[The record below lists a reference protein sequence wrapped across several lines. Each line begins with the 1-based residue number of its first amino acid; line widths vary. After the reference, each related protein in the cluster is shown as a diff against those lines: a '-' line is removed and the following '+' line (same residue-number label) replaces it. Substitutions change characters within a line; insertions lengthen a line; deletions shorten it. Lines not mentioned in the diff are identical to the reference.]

1 MNTIVG
7 LCNIHFDAFYIQMHF
22 VQKKGKVMKKTCFL
36 TSLFAISISCAAQA
50 ATDVTFAGNY
60 TKEDGSTIA
69 SVSDPLA
76 DTTYSYEASDGST
89 VSDVAYGTDP
99 DMTKFTYTDKDG
111 GTADFSNGI
120 PEQSDFTGTSVA
132 AGDVT
137 TTQEIVAGAVMDRNN
152 YSYVN
157 GNGETVALGETAQNM
172 VTEQTLSE
180 YAGGATITTTNGT
193 ANIGG
198 EDVTSLDGGMYTAAL
213 STGTQYKLSPDGSQ
227 LLNMDGAIQEPDPDS
242 ELETLFANLKGA
254 YDADKAIFDANIT
267 ETADKWA
274 TEQTNFDAANAVFE
288 TDSNTVQ
295 DLDNKY
301 ATVGTAA
308 ELLANAQ
315 ANQQNAA
322 KQQVAEEALYNAAKD
337 TYDAPIL
344 ETIENGANSA
354 INESLAEGGAISDA
368 IATETDRATA
378 AEEALDDKITANS
391 NAISANSDAITA
403 EKDRATA
410 TENALS
416 DKITANSNAIS
427 ANSDA
432 ITAEKDRATSAEN
445 ALSDRI
451 TANADAI
458 SANSDAITAEK
469 DRATSAE
476 NALSDRITA
485 NADAIV
491 TETDRA
497 TAAEEKLDGKIATN
511 TAAIAQ
517 EITDRIAGDELTL
530 GAAKAYTDA
539 QNELTLRAANE
550 YTDNR
555 VNTLE
560 KELSAGIAS
569 AAAMSSVAVSG
580 VSKGEVSVG
589 GGYGYYNSQSA
600 VALGAAMGLT
610 DNWSINAAAAL
621 SDSNVSFRAG
631 TNYKFK
637 LF

>member
-22 VQKKGKVMKKTCFL
+22 VQKKGKIMKKTCFL

-198 EDVTSLDGGMYTAAL
+198 EDVTNLDGGMYTAAL

-378 AEEALDDKITANS
+378 AEEALDDKIVANT
-391 NAISANSDAITA
+391 DAIAT
-403 EKDRATA
+403 ETDRATA
-410 TENALS
+410 
-416 DKITANSNAIS
+416 
-427 ANSDA
+427 
-432 ITAEKDRATSAEN
+432 
-445 ALSDRI
+445 
-451 TANADAI
+451 
-458 SANSDAITAEK
+458 
-469 DRATSAE
+469 AE

-497 TAAEEKLDGKIATN
+497 TAAENALSDRITANADAIVTETDRATEAEEALDGKIATN

-517 EITDRIAGDELTL
+517 ETTDRIAGDELTL

>member
-1 MNTIVG
+1 MKKVVDLIVG

-315 ANQQNAA
+315 ANQQTAA

-378 AEEALDDKITANS
+378 VEEALDDKIAANT
-391 NAISANSDAITA
+391 DAITA
-403 EKDRATA
+403 ETDRATA
-410 TENALS
+410 
-416 DKITANSNAIS
+416 I
-427 ANSDA
+427 
-432 ITAEKDRATSAEN
+432 EN

-451 TANADAI
+451 TAN
-458 SANSDAITAEK
+458 SDAIVTEK
-469 DRATSAE
+469 DRATA
-476 NALSDRITA
+476 
-485 NADAIV
+485 V
-491 TETDRA
+491 
-497 TAAEEKLDGKIATN
+497 EEELDGKIATN

-517 EITDRIAGDELTL
+517 ETTDRIAGDELTL

>member
-198 EDVTSLDGGMYTAAL
+198 EDATSLDGGMYTAAL

-368 IATETDRATA
+368 IATETDRAKA
-378 AEEALDDKITANS
+378 ADEALDDKITANS
-391 NAISANSDAITA
+391 NAISANSDAITDEA
-403 EKDRATA
+403 DRATA
-410 TENALS
+410 AENALS

-432 ITAEKDRATSAEN
+432 ITDEADRA
-445 ALSDRI
+445 I
-451 TANADAI
+451 T
-458 SANSDAITAEK
+458 
-469 DRATSAE
+469 AE

-491 TETDRA
+491 TEKDRA
-497 TAAEEKLDGKIATN
+497 TAAEEELDGKIATN

>member
-1 MNTIVG
+1 
-7 LCNIHFDAFYIQMHF
+7 
-22 VQKKGKVMKKTCFL
+22 MKKTCFL

-315 ANQQNAA
+315 ANQQTAA

-378 AEEALDDKITANS
+378 AEEALDDKIAANT
-391 NAISANSDAITA
+391 DAIANET
-403 EKDRATA
+403 DRATA
-410 TENALS
+410 AEEALD

-432 ITAEKDRATSAEN
+432 ITAETDRATA
-445 ALSDRI
+445 
-451 TANADAI
+451 
-458 SANSDAITAEK
+458 
-469 DRATSAE
+469 AE

-517 EITDRIAGDELTL
+517 ETTDRIAGDELTL

>member
-1 MNTIVG
+1 
-7 LCNIHFDAFYIQMHF
+7 
-22 VQKKGKVMKKTCFL
+22 MKKHVFL

-111 GTADFSNGI
+111 GTADFSTGI
-120 PEQSDFTGTSVA
+120 PEQSDFTGTSA
-132 AGDVT
+132 ASGDVT
-137 TTQEIVAGAVMDRNN
+137 TTQEIVAGATMDRNN

-157 GNGETVALGETAQNM
+157 GNGETVILGESAQNM
-172 VTEQTLSE
+172 VTEQILSE
-180 YAGGATITTTNGT
+180 YAGNATITTTNGT

-227 LLNMDGAIQEPDPDS
+227 LLNMDGAVQTPDPDS
-242 ELETLFANLKGA
+242 ELETLFTTLKGA
-254 YDADKAIFDANIT
+254 YDADKAIFDTNIT

-274 TEQTNFDAANAVFE
+274 TEQTNFGAANTVFE
-288 TDSNTVQ
+288 TDSDTVQ

-301 ATVGTAA
+301 ATVGAA
-308 ELLANAQ
+308 EELLANAQ
-315 ANQQNAA
+315 ANQQTAA
-322 KQQVAEEALYNAAKD
+322 NQQIAEEALYNAAKD

-354 INESLAEGGAISDA
+354 INESLTEGGAISNA

-391 NAISANSDAITA
+391 
-403 EKDRATA
+403 
-410 TENALS
+410 
-416 DKITANSNAIS
+416 
-427 ANSDA
+427 
-432 ITAEKDRATSAEN
+432 
-445 ALSDRI
+445 
-451 TANADAI
+451 DAI
-458 SANSDAITAEK
+458 SANSDAITAET
-469 DRATSAE
+469 DRATAAE
-476 NALSDRITA
+476 DALSDRITA

-491 TETDRA
+491 AETDRA
-497 TAAEEKLDGKIATN
+497 TAAEAVLDDKIATN

-517 EITDRIAGDELTL
+517 ETADRIAGDELTL

-539 QNELTLRAANE
+539 QNELTLKAANA

-589 GGYGYYNSQSA
+589 AGYGYYNSQSA
-600 VALGAAMGLT
+600 VAFGAAMGLT
-610 DNWSINAAAAL
+610 DNWSINAAAGLA
-621 SDSNVSFRAG
+621 DSNVSFRAG

>member
-1 MNTIVG
+1 
-7 LCNIHFDAFYIQMHF
+7 
-22 VQKKGKVMKKTCFL
+22 MKKTCFL

-315 ANQQNAA
+315 ANQQTAA

-378 AEEALDDKITANS
+378 AEEALDDKIAANT
-391 NAISANSDAITA
+391 DAIA
-403 EKDRATA
+403 NEKDRAIA
-410 TENALS
+410 AEEALD

-427 ANSDA
+427 NHS
-432 ITAEKDRATSAEN
+432 
-445 ALSDRI
+445 
-451 TANADAI
+451 
-458 SANSDAITAEK
+458 
-469 DRATSAE
+469 
-476 NALSDRITA
+476 
-485 NADAIV
+485 
-491 TETDRA
+491 
-497 TAAEEKLDGKIATN
+497 
-511 TAAIAQ
+511 
-517 EITDRIAGDELTL
+517 
-530 GAAKAYTDA
+530 
-539 QNELTLRAANE
+539 
-550 YTDNR
+550 
-555 VNTLE
+555 
-560 KELSAGIAS
+560 
-569 AAAMSSVAVSG
+569 
-580 VSKGEVSVG
+580 
-589 GGYGYYNSQSA
+589 
-600 VALGAAMGLT
+600 
-610 DNWSINAAAAL
+610 
-621 SDSNVSFRAG
+621 
-631 TNYKFK
+631 
-637 LF
+637 

>member
-1 MNTIVG
+1 
-7 LCNIHFDAFYIQMHF
+7 
-22 VQKKGKVMKKTCFL
+22 MKKTCFL

-315 ANQQNAA
+315 ANQQTAA

-378 AEEALDDKITANS
+378 AEEALDDKIAANT
-391 NAISANSDAITA
+391 DAIAT
-403 EKDRATA
+403 ETDRATA
-410 TENALS
+410 AEEALDDKIAANTDAIANETDRATVAEEALD

-432 ITAEKDRATSAEN
+432 ITAETDRATAIEN

-451 TANADAI
+451 TAN
-458 SANSDAITAEK
+458 S
-469 DRATSAE
+469 
-476 NALSDRITA
+476 
-485 NADAIV
+485 DAIV
-491 TETDRA
+491 TEKDRA
-497 TAAEEKLDGKIATN
+497 TAAEEALDGKIATN

>member
-111 GTADFSNGI
+111 GTADFSTGI

-198 EDVTSLDGGMYTAAL
+198 EDVTNLDGGMYTAAL

-315 ANQQNAA
+315 ANQQTAA

-378 AEEALDDKITANS
+378 AEEALDDKIAANT
-391 NAISANSDAITA
+391 DAIANET
-403 EKDRATA
+403 DRATVA
-410 TENALS
+410 EEALD

-432 ITAEKDRATSAEN
+432 ITAETDRATAIEN

-451 TANADAI
+451 TAN
-458 SANSDAITAEK
+458 S
-469 DRATSAE
+469 
-476 NALSDRITA
+476 
-485 NADAIV
+485 DAIV
-491 TETDRA
+491 TEKDRA
-497 TAAEEKLDGKIATN
+497 TAAEEELDGKIATN

-517 EITDRIAGDELTL
+517 ETTDRIAGDELTL

>member
-132 AGDVT
+132 AGDIT

-315 ANQQNAA
+315 ANQQTAA
-322 KQQVAEEALYNAAKD
+322 QQQVAEEALYNAAKD

-378 AEEALDDKITANS
+378 AEEALDDKIAANTD
-391 NAISANSDAITA
+391 AISNET
-403 EKDRATA
+403 DRATA
-410 TENALS
+410 AEEALG

-432 ITAEKDRATSAEN
+432 ITAETDRATA
-445 ALSDRI
+445 
-451 TANADAI
+451 
-458 SANSDAITAEK
+458 
-469 DRATSAE
+469 AE

-497 TAAEEKLDGKIATN
+497 TAAEEALDGKIATN

-517 EITDRIAGDELTL
+517 ETTDRIAGDEVTL

-550 YTDNR
+550 YTNNR

>member
-1 MNTIVG
+1 
-7 LCNIHFDAFYIQMHF
+7 
-22 VQKKGKVMKKTCFL
+22 MKKTCFL

-315 ANQQNAA
+315 ANQQTAA
-322 KQQVAEEALYNAAKD
+322 QQQVVEEALYNAAKD
-337 TYDAPIL
+337 TYNAPIL
-344 ETIENGANSA
+344 ETIENGADSA

-378 AEEALDDKITANS
+378 AEEALDDKIAANTD
-391 NAISANSDAITA
+391 AISNET
-403 EKDRATA
+403 DRATA
-410 TENALS
+410 
-416 DKITANSNAIS
+416 
-427 ANSDA
+427 
-432 ITAEKDRATSAEN
+432 AEN

-451 TANADAI
+451 TANTDAI
-458 SANSDAITAEK
+458 SNET
-469 DRATSAE
+469 DRATAAE

-497 TAAEEKLDGKIATN
+497 TEAEEALDGKIATN

-517 EITDRIAGDELTL
+517 ETTDRIAGDELTL

>member
-198 EDVTSLDGGMYTAAL
+198 EDVTNLDGGMYTAAL

-315 ANQQNAA
+315 ANQQTAA

-378 AEEALDDKITANS
+378 AEEALDDKIAANT
-391 NAISANSDAITA
+391 DAIA
-403 EKDRATA
+403 NEK
-410 TENALS
+410 
-416 DKITANSNAIS
+416 
-427 ANSDA
+427 
-432 ITAEKDRATSAEN
+432 
-445 ALSDRI
+445 
-451 TANADAI
+451 
-458 SANSDAITAEK
+458 
-469 DRATSAE
+469 
-476 NALSDRITA
+476 
-485 NADAIV
+485 
-491 TETDRA
+491 DRA
-497 TAAEEKLDGKIATN
+497 TAAEEALDDKIAANTDAIANEKDRATAAEEALDGKIATN

-517 EITDRIAGDELTL
+517 ETTDRIAGDELTL

>member
-111 GTADFSNGI
+111 GTADFSTGI

-315 ANQQNAA
+315 ANQQTAA

-368 IATETDRATA
+368 IATETDRAKD

-391 NAISANSDAITA
+391 NAISANSDAITD
-403 EKDRATA
+403 EKDRA
-410 TENALS
+410 S
-416 DKITANSNAIS
+416 AI
-427 ANSDA
+427 
-432 ITAEKDRATSAEN
+432 
-445 ALSDRI
+445 
-451 TANADAI
+451 
-458 SANSDAITAEK
+458 
-469 DRATSAE
+469 E

-491 TETDRA
+491 TEKDRA
-497 TAAEEKLDGKIATN
+497 IAEEEKLDGKIATN

-517 EITDRIAGDELTL
+517 ETTDRIAGDELTL

>member
-1 MNTIVG
+1 
-7 LCNIHFDAFYIQMHF
+7 
-22 VQKKGKVMKKTCFL
+22 MKKTCFL

-378 AEEALDDKITANS
+378 AEEALDDKIAANT
-391 NAISANSDAITA
+391 DAIA
-403 EKDRATA
+403 NEK
-410 TENALS
+410 
-416 DKITANSNAIS
+416 
-427 ANSDA
+427 
-432 ITAEKDRATSAEN
+432 
-445 ALSDRI
+445 
-451 TANADAI
+451 
-458 SANSDAITAEK
+458 
-469 DRATSAE
+469 
-476 NALSDRITA
+476 
-485 NADAIV
+485 
-491 TETDRA
+491 DRA
-497 TAAEEKLDGKIATN
+497 TAAEEALDDKIAANTDAIANEKDRATAAEEALDDKIAANTDAIANEKDRATAVEEALDGKIATNTDAIANEKDRATAVEEALDGKIATN

-517 EITDRIAGDELTL
+517 ETADRIAGDELTL

-589 GGYGYYNSQSA
+589 GGYGYYNSHSA

>member
-1 MNTIVG
+1 MKKVVDLIVG

-111 GTADFSNGI
+111 GTADFSTGI

-315 ANQQNAA
+315 ANQQTAA

-378 AEEALDDKITANS
+378 AEEALDDKIAANT
-391 NAISANSDAITA
+391 DAIANET
-403 EKDRATA
+403 DRATVA
-410 TENALS
+410 EEALD

-432 ITAEKDRATSAEN
+432 ITAETDRATAIEN

-451 TANADAI
+451 TAN
-458 SANSDAITAEK
+458 S
-469 DRATSAE
+469 
-476 NALSDRITA
+476 
-485 NADAIV
+485 DAIV
-491 TETDRA
+491 TEKDRA
-497 TAAEEKLDGKIATN
+497 TAAEEALDGKIATN

-517 EITDRIAGDELTL
+517 ETTDRIAGDELTL

>member
-1 MNTIVG
+1 MKKVVDLIVG

-198 EDVTSLDGGMYTAAL
+198 EDATSLDGGMYTAAL

-242 ELETLFANLKGA
+242 ELETLFANLKSA

-391 NAISANSDAITA
+391 NAISANSDAITDEA
-403 EKDRATA
+403 DRA
-410 TENALS
+410 
-416 DKITANSNAIS
+416 IT
-427 ANSDA
+427 
-432 ITAEKDRATSAEN
+432 
-445 ALSDRI
+445 
-451 TANADAI
+451 
-458 SANSDAITAEK
+458 
-469 DRATSAE
+469 AE

-491 TETDRA
+491 TENDRA
-497 TAAEEKLDGKIATN
+497 TAAEEELDGKIATN

>member
-403 EKDRATA
+403 ETDRATA

-416 DKITANSNAIS
+416 DRIT

-432 ITAEKDRATSAEN
+432 I
-445 ALSDRI
+445 
-451 TANADAI
+451 
-458 SANSDAITAEK
+458 
-469 DRATSAE
+469 
-476 NALSDRITA
+476 
-485 NADAIV
+485 V
-491 TETDRA
+491 TEKDRA
-497 TAAEEKLDGKIATN
+497 TAAEEALDGKIATN

-517 EITDRIAGDELTL
+517 ETTDRIAGDELTL

>member
-198 EDVTSLDGGMYTAAL
+198 EDATSLDGGMYTAAL

-378 AEEALDDKITANS
+378 KEEALDDKITANT
-391 NAISANSDAITA
+391 DAI
-403 EKDRATA
+403 
-410 TENALS
+410 
-416 DKITANSNAIS
+416 AN
-427 ANSDA
+427 
-432 ITAEKDRATSAEN
+432 
-445 ALSDRI
+445 
-451 TANADAI
+451 
-458 SANSDAITAEK
+458 
-469 DRATSAE
+469 
-476 NALSDRITA
+476 
-485 NADAIV
+485 
-491 TETDRA
+491 ETDRA
-497 TAAEEKLDGKIATN
+497 TAKEEALDDKITANTDAIANETDRATAKEEALDGKIATN

-517 EITDRIAGDELTL
+517 ETADRIAGDELTL

>member
-1 MNTIVG
+1 
-7 LCNIHFDAFYIQMHF
+7 
-22 VQKKGKVMKKTCFL
+22 MKKTCFL

-111 GTADFSNGI
+111 GTADFSTGI

-416 DKITANSNAIS
+416 D
-427 ANSDA
+427 
-432 ITAEKDRATSAEN
+432 
-445 ALSDRI
+445 RI

-491 TETDRA
+491 TEKDRA
-497 TAAEEKLDGKIATN
+497 AAAEEKLDGKIATN

-517 EITDRIAGDELTL
+517 ETTDRIAGDELTL

>member
-198 EDVTSLDGGMYTAAL
+198 EDATSLDGGMYTAAL

-242 ELETLFANLKGA
+242 ELETLFANLKSA

-368 IATETDRATA
+368 IATEKDRATVA
-378 AEEALDDKITANS
+378 DEALDDKITANS
-391 NAISANSDAITA
+391 NAISANSDAITD
-403 EKDRATA
+403 ERDRATA
-410 TENALS
+410 
-416 DKITANSNAIS
+416 I
-427 ANSDA
+427 
-432 ITAEKDRATSAEN
+432 EN

-451 TANADAI
+451 TAN
-458 SANSDAITAEK
+458 SDAIVTEK
-469 DRATSAE
+469 DRAT
-476 NALSDRITA
+476 
-485 NADAIV
+485 
-491 TETDRA
+491 
-497 TAAEEKLDGKIATN
+497 AEEEELDGKIATN

-517 EITDRIAGDELTL
+517 ETTDRIAGDELTL

>member
-1 MNTIVG
+1 MKKVVDLIVG

-198 EDVTSLDGGMYTAAL
+198 EDATSLDGGMYTAAL

-242 ELETLFANLKGA
+242 ELETLFANLKSA

-391 NAISANSDAITA
+391 NAISANSDAITDEA
-403 EKDRATA
+403 DRA
-410 TENALS
+410 
-416 DKITANSNAIS
+416 IT
-427 ANSDA
+427 
-432 ITAEKDRATSAEN
+432 AEN

-458 SANSDAITAEK
+458 SANSDAITAEA
-469 DRATSAE
+469 DRAITAE

-491 TETDRA
+491 TENDRA
-497 TAAEEKLDGKIATN
+497 TAAEEELDGKIATN

>member
-1 MNTIVG
+1 
-7 LCNIHFDAFYIQMHF
+7 
-22 VQKKGKVMKKTCFL
+22 MKKHVFL

-111 GTADFSNGI
+111 GTADFSTGI
-120 PEQSDFTGTSVA
+120 PEQSDFTGTSA
-132 AGDVT
+132 ASGDVT
-137 TTQEIVAGAVMDRNN
+137 TTQEIVAGATMDRNN

-157 GNGETVALGETAQNM
+157 GNGDTVTLGESAQNM
-172 VTEQTLSE
+172 VTEQILSE
-180 YAGGATITTTNGT
+180 YAGNATITTTNGT

-227 LLNMDGAIQEPDPDS
+227 LLNMDGAVQTPDPDS
-242 ELETLFANLKGA
+242 ELETLFTTLKGA
-254 YDADKAIFDANIT
+254 YNADKATFDTNIT

-274 TEQTNFDAANAVFE
+274 TEQTNFGAANTVFE
-288 TDSNTVQ
+288 TDSDTVQ

-301 ATVGTAA
+301 ATVGAA
-308 ELLANAQ
+308 EELLANAQ
-315 ANQQNAA
+315 ANQQTAA
-322 KQQVAEEALYNAAKD
+322 NQQVAEEALYNAAKD

-354 INESLAEGGAISDA
+354 INESLEEGGAISNA

-378 AEEALDDKITANS
+378 AEEALDDKIRANS
-391 NAISANSDAITA
+391 GAVSANANAITA
-403 EKDRATA
+403 ETDRATA
-410 TENALS
+410 
-416 DKITANSNAIS
+416 
-427 ANSDA
+427 
-432 ITAEKDRATSAEN
+432 AED

-458 SANSDAITAEK
+458 IA
-469 DRATSAE
+469 
-476 NALSDRITA
+476 
-485 NADAIV
+485 
-491 TETDRA
+491 ETDRA
-497 TAAEEKLDGKIATN
+497 TAAEAVLDDKIATN

-517 EITDRIAGDELTL
+517 ETADRIAGDELTL

-539 QNELTLRAANE
+539 QNELTLKAANA

-589 GGYGYYNSQSA
+589 AGYGYYNSQSA
-600 VALGAAMGLT
+600 VAFGAAMGLT
-610 DNWSINAAAAL
+610 DNWSINAAAGLA
-621 SDSNVSFRAG
+621 DSNVSFRAG

>member
-111 GTADFSNGI
+111 GTADFSTGI

-198 EDVTSLDGGMYTAAL
+198 EDVTNLDGGMYTAAL

-274 TEQTNFDAANAVFE
+274 TEQTNFGAANTVFE
-288 TDSNTVQ
+288 TDSDTVQ

-301 ATVGTAA
+301 ATVGAA
-308 ELLANAQ
+308 EELLANAQ

-368 IATETDRATA
+368 IATETDRAIAAEEKLDGKIATNTDAIANETDRATA
-378 AEEALDDKITANS
+378 KEEALDDKITANS
-391 NAISANSDAITA
+391 NAISANSDAITD
-403 EKDRATA
+403 EKYRATA
-410 TENALS
+410 
-416 DKITANSNAIS
+416 I
-427 ANSDA
+427 
-432 ITAEKDRATSAEN
+432 
-445 ALSDRI
+445 
-451 TANADAI
+451 
-458 SANSDAITAEK
+458 
-469 DRATSAE
+469 E

-497 TAAEEKLDGKIATN
+497 TAKEEALDGKIATN

-517 EITDRIAGDELTL
+517 ETTDRIAGDELTL

>member
-1 MNTIVG
+1 
-7 LCNIHFDAFYIQMHF
+7 
-22 VQKKGKVMKKTCFL
+22 MKKTCFL

-315 ANQQNAA
+315 ANQQTAA
-322 KQQVAEEALYNAAKD
+322 QQQVVEEALYNAAKD
-337 TYDAPIL
+337 TYNAPIL
-344 ETIENGANSA
+344 ETIENGADSA

-378 AEEALDDKITANS
+378 AEEALDDKIAANTD
-391 NAISANSDAITA
+391 AISNET
-403 EKDRATA
+403 DRATA
-410 TENALS
+410 
-416 DKITANSNAIS
+416 
-427 ANSDA
+427 
-432 ITAEKDRATSAEN
+432 AEN

-451 TANADAI
+451 TANTDAI
-458 SANSDAITAEK
+458 SNET
-469 DRATSAE
+469 DRATAAENALSDRITANTDAISNETDRATAAE

-497 TAAEEKLDGKIATN
+497 TEAEEALDGKIATN

-517 EITDRIAGDELTL
+517 ETTDRIAGDELTL

>member
-458 SANSDAITAEK
+458 
-469 DRATSAE
+469 
-476 NALSDRITA
+476 
-485 NADAIV
+485 V

>member
-1 MNTIVG
+1 
-7 LCNIHFDAFYIQMHF
+7 
-22 VQKKGKVMKKTCFL
+22 MKKHVFL

-111 GTADFSNGI
+111 GTADFSTGI
-120 PEQSDFTGTSVA
+120 PEQSDFTGTSA
-132 AGDVT
+132 ASGDVT
-137 TTQEIVAGAVMDRNN
+137 TTQEIVAGATMDRNN

-157 GNGETVALGETAQNM
+157 GNGETVTLGESAQNM
-172 VTEQTLSE
+172 VTEQILSE
-180 YAGGATITTTNGT
+180 YAGNATITTTNGT

-227 LLNMDGAIQEPDPDS
+227 LLNMDGAVQTPDPDS
-242 ELETLFANLKGA
+242 ELETLFTTLKGA
-254 YDADKAIFDANIT
+254 YDADKAIFDTNIT

-274 TEQTNFDAANAVFE
+274 TEQTNFGVANTVFE
-288 TDSNTVQ
+288 TDSDTVQ

-301 ATVGTAA
+301 ATVGAA
-308 ELLANAQ
+308 EELLANAQ
-315 ANQQNAA
+315 ANQQTAA
-322 KQQVAEEALYNAAKD
+322 NQQVAEEALYNAAKD

-354 INESLAEGGAISDA
+354 INESLEEGGAISNA

-391 NAISANSDAITA
+391 DAISANSDAITA
-403 EKDRATA
+403 ETDRATA
-410 TENALS
+410 
-416 DKITANSNAIS
+416 
-427 ANSDA
+427 
-432 ITAEKDRATSAEN
+432 AED

-458 SANSDAITAEK
+458 IA
-469 DRATSAE
+469 
-476 NALSDRITA
+476 
-485 NADAIV
+485 
-491 TETDRA
+491 ETDRA
-497 TAAEEKLDGKIATN
+497 TAAEAVLDDKIATN

-517 EITDRIAGDELTL
+517 ETADRIAGDELTL

-539 QNELTLRAANE
+539 QNELTLKAANA

-589 GGYGYYNSQSA
+589 AGYGYYNSQSA
-600 VALGAAMGLT
+600 VAFGAAMGLT
-610 DNWSINAAAAL
+610 DNWSINAAAGLA
-621 SDSNVSFRAG
+621 DSNVSFRAG

>member
-198 EDVTSLDGGMYTAAL
+198 EDVTNLDGGMYTAAL

-368 IATETDRATA
+368 IATETDRAKA
-378 AEEALDDKITANS
+378 ADEALDDKITANS
-391 NAISANSDAITA
+391 NAISANSDAITDEA
-403 EKDRATA
+403 YR
-410 TENALS
+410 
-416 DKITANSNAIS
+416 
-427 ANSDA
+427 A
-432 ITAEKDRATSAEN
+432 ITV
-445 ALSDRI
+445 
-451 TANADAI
+451 
-458 SANSDAITAEK
+458 
-469 DRATSAE
+469 E

-491 TETDRA
+491 TEKDRA
-497 TAAEEKLDGKIATN
+497 IAAEEKLDGKIATN

>member
-1 MNTIVG
+1 MKKVVDLIVG

-76 DTTYSYEASDGST
+76 DTTYSYESSDGST

-198 EDVTSLDGGMYTAAL
+198 EDATSLDGGMYTAAL

-242 ELETLFANLKGA
+242 ELETLFANLKSA

-391 NAISANSDAITA
+391 NAISANSDAITDEA
-403 EKDRATA
+403 DRA
-410 TENALS
+410 
-416 DKITANSNAIS
+416 IT
-427 ANSDA
+427 
-432 ITAEKDRATSAEN
+432 
-445 ALSDRI
+445 
-451 TANADAI
+451 
-458 SANSDAITAEK
+458 
-469 DRATSAE
+469 AE

-491 TETDRA
+491 TENDRA
-497 TAAEEKLDGKIATN
+497 TAAEEELDGKIATN

>member
-198 EDVTSLDGGMYTAAL
+198 EDVTNLDGGMYTAAL

-315 ANQQNAA
+315 ANQQTAA

-378 AEEALDDKITANS
+378 AEEALDDKIAANT
-391 NAISANSDAITA
+391 DAIA
-403 EKDRATA
+403 NEK
-410 TENALS
+410 
-416 DKITANSNAIS
+416 
-427 ANSDA
+427 
-432 ITAEKDRATSAEN
+432 
-445 ALSDRI
+445 
-451 TANADAI
+451 
-458 SANSDAITAEK
+458 
-469 DRATSAE
+469 
-476 NALSDRITA
+476 
-485 NADAIV
+485 
-491 TETDRA
+491 DRA
-497 TAAEEKLDGKIATN
+497 TAAEEALDDKIAANTDAIANEKDRATAAEEALDDKIAANTDAIANEKDRATAAEEALDGKIATN

-517 EITDRIAGDELTL
+517 ETTDRIAGDELTL

>member
-137 TTQEIVAGAVMDRNN
+137 TTQEIVAGAVMYRNN

-198 EDVTSLDGGMYTAAL
+198 EDATSLDGGMYTAAL

-242 ELETLFANLKGA
+242 ELETLFANLKSA

-368 IATETDRATA
+368 IATETDRAKA
-378 AEEALDDKITANS
+378 ADEALDDKITANS
-391 NAISANSDAITA
+391 NAISANSDAITDEA
-403 EKDRATA
+403 DRA
-410 TENALS
+410 
-416 DKITANSNAIS
+416 ITV
-427 ANSDA
+427 
-432 ITAEKDRATSAEN
+432 
-445 ALSDRI
+445 
-451 TANADAI
+451 
-458 SANSDAITAEK
+458 
-469 DRATSAE
+469 E

-491 TETDRA
+491 TEKDRA
-497 TAAEEKLDGKIATN
+497 IAAEEELDGKIATN

>member
-403 EKDRATA
+403 EKDRAT
-410 TENALS
+410 
-416 DKITANSNAIS
+416 
-427 ANSDA
+427 
-432 ITAEKDRATSAEN
+432 
-445 ALSDRI
+445 
-451 TANADAI
+451 
-458 SANSDAITAEK
+458 
-469 DRATSAE
+469 SAE

-517 EITDRIAGDELTL
+517 ETTDRIAGDELTL

>member
-198 EDVTSLDGGMYTAAL
+198 EDATSLDGGMYTAAL

-378 AEEALDDKITANS
+378 KEEALDDKITANT
-391 NAISANSDAITA
+391 DAI
-403 EKDRATA
+403 
-410 TENALS
+410 
-416 DKITANSNAIS
+416 AN
-427 ANSDA
+427 
-432 ITAEKDRATSAEN
+432 
-445 ALSDRI
+445 
-451 TANADAI
+451 
-458 SANSDAITAEK
+458 
-469 DRATSAE
+469 
-476 NALSDRITA
+476 
-485 NADAIV
+485 
-491 TETDRA
+491 ETDRA
-497 TAAEEKLDGKIATN
+497 TAKEEALDGKIATN

-517 EITDRIAGDELTL
+517 ETADRIAGDELTL

>member
-242 ELETLFANLKGA
+242 ELEILFANLKGA

-315 ANQQNAA
+315 ANQQTAA

-378 AEEALDDKITANS
+378 AEEALDDKIAANT
-391 NAISANSDAITA
+391 DAIANET
-403 EKDRATA
+403 DRATA
-410 TENALS
+410 AEEALD

-432 ITAEKDRATSAEN
+432 ITAETDRATAAEN

-451 TANADAI
+451 TAN
-458 SANSDAITAEK
+458 S
-469 DRATSAE
+469 
-476 NALSDRITA
+476 
-485 NADAIV
+485 DAIV

-497 TAAEEKLDGKIATN
+497 TAAEEALDGKIATN

-517 EITDRIAGDELTL
+517 ETTDRIAGDELTL
-530 GAAKAYTDA
+530 GAAKTYTDA

>member
-378 AEEALDDKITANS
+378 TEEALDDKITANS

-410 TENALS
+410 
-416 DKITANSNAIS
+416 
-427 ANSDA
+427 
-432 ITAEKDRATSAEN
+432 
-445 ALSDRI
+445 
-451 TANADAI
+451 
-458 SANSDAITAEK
+458 
-469 DRATSAE
+469 AE

-491 TETDRA
+491 TEKDRA
-497 TAAEEKLDGKIATN
+497 TAAEEELDGKIATN

>member
-315 ANQQNAA
+315 ANQQTAA

-378 AEEALDDKITANS
+378 VEEALDDKIAANT
-391 NAISANSDAITA
+391 DAITA
-403 EKDRATA
+403 ETDRATA
-410 TENALS
+410 
-416 DKITANSNAIS
+416 I
-427 ANSDA
+427 
-432 ITAEKDRATSAEN
+432 EN

-451 TANADAI
+451 TAN
-458 SANSDAITAEK
+458 SDAIVTEK
-469 DRATSAE
+469 DRATA
-476 NALSDRITA
+476 
-485 NADAIV
+485 V
-491 TETDRA
+491 
-497 TAAEEKLDGKIATN
+497 EEELDGKIATN

-517 EITDRIAGDELTL
+517 ETTDRIAGDELTL

>member
-1 MNTIVG
+1 
-7 LCNIHFDAFYIQMHF
+7 
-22 VQKKGKVMKKTCFL
+22 MKKTCFL

-111 GTADFSNGI
+111 GTADFSTGI

-315 ANQQNAA
+315 TNQQTAA

-378 AEEALDDKITANS
+378 AEEALDDKITANT
-391 NAISANSDAITA
+391 DAIAT

-410 TENALS
+410 VEEALD
-416 DKITANSNAIS
+416 DKIAANT
-427 ANSDA
+427 DA
-432 ITAEKDRATSAEN
+432 IATEKDRATAVEE
-445 ALSDRI
+445 ALDDKI
-451 TANADAI
+451 AANTDAI
-458 SANSDAITAEK
+458 ATEK
-469 DRATSAE
+469 DRA
-476 NALSDRITA
+476 I
-485 NADAIV
+485 
-491 TETDRA
+491 
-497 TAAEEKLDGKIATN
+497 AAEEKLDGKIATN

-517 EITDRIAGDELTL
+517 ETTDRIAGDELTL

>member
-1 MNTIVG
+1 MKKVVDLIVG

-111 GTADFSNGI
+111 GTADFSTGI

-198 EDVTSLDGGMYTAAL
+198 EDVTNLDGGMYTAAL

-274 TEQTNFDAANAVFE
+274 TEQTNFGAANTVFE
-288 TDSNTVQ
+288 TDSDTVQ

-301 ATVGTAA
+301 ATVGAA
-308 ELLANAQ
+308 EELLANAQ

-368 IATETDRATA
+368 IATEKDRATVA
-378 AEEALDDKITANS
+378 DEALDDKITANS
-391 NAISANSDAITA
+391 NAISANSDAITD
-403 EKDRATA
+403 ERDRATA
-410 TENALS
+410 
-416 DKITANSNAIS
+416 I
-427 ANSDA
+427 
-432 ITAEKDRATSAEN
+432 EN

-451 TANADAI
+451 TAN
-458 SANSDAITAEK
+458 SDAIVTEK
-469 DRATSAE
+469 DRAT
-476 NALSDRITA
+476 
-485 NADAIV
+485 
-491 TETDRA
+491 
-497 TAAEEKLDGKIATN
+497 AEEEELDGKIATN

-517 EITDRIAGDELTL
+517 ETTDRIAGDELTL

>member
-1 MNTIVG
+1 MKKVVDLIVG

-315 ANQQNAA
+315 ANQQTAA

-378 AEEALDDKITANS
+378 I
-391 NAISANSDAITA
+391 
-403 EKDRATA
+403 
-410 TENALS
+410 
-416 DKITANSNAIS
+416 
-427 ANSDA
+427 
-432 ITAEKDRATSAEN
+432 EN

-451 TANADAI
+451 TAN
-458 SANSDAITAEK
+458 SDAIVTEK
-469 DRATSAE
+469 DRATA
-476 NALSDRITA
+476 
-485 NADAIV
+485 V
-491 TETDRA
+491 K
-497 TAAEEKLDGKIATN
+497 EELDGKIATN

-517 EITDRIAGDELTL
+517 ETTDRIAGDELTL

-550 YTDNR
+550 YTGNR

>member
-1 MNTIVG
+1 
-7 LCNIHFDAFYIQMHF
+7 
-22 VQKKGKVMKKTCFL
+22 MKKTCFL

-198 EDVTSLDGGMYTAAL
+198 EDVTNLDGGMYTATL

-315 ANQQNAA
+315 ANQQTAA

-378 AEEALDDKITANS
+378 AEEALDDKIAANT
-391 NAISANSDAITA
+391 DAIANET
-403 EKDRATA
+403 DRATVA
-410 TENALS
+410 EEALD

-432 ITAEKDRATSAEN
+432 ITAETDRATAIEN

-451 TANADAI
+451 TAN
-458 SANSDAITAEK
+458 S
-469 DRATSAE
+469 
-476 NALSDRITA
+476 
-485 NADAIV
+485 DAIV
-491 TETDRA
+491 TEKDRA
-497 TAAEEKLDGKIATN
+497 TAAEEELDGKIATN

-517 EITDRIAGDELTL
+517 ETTDRIAGDELTL